1 MEYLTVLVGVDE
13 LCSEYYTVWR
23 SGVCEYY
30 ICVSTEQLCDE
41 YLTVLEEWMSYVVSI
56 ISV

>member
-1 MEYLTVLVGVDE
+1 MDE
-13 LCSEYYTVWR
+13 LCS
-23 SGVCEYY
+23 EYY
-30 ICVSTEQLCDE
+30 ICVSTEQLSDE